1 MRHILSFLLLSAI
14 SLWAQTPSALES
26 DPKGWVDIMPDQSF
40 KGWTRLPFLTT
51 NPMDPVSQW
60 KADTANKVLV
70 CEGDHGHEFLRY
82 DKELANAIFHAEYRF
97 TKIEAGK
104 GYNSG
109 VMIRNSADGAIWHQA
124 QAGDQSGGYLFGS
137 SPAQGKPQR
146 FNLRTQM
153 KENPVKPAG
162 EWNVVELRADGP
174 KITLWVNGVV
184 TSEMTNCEVPKGYV
198 GLEAEGYR
206 IEFRNIK
213 LKELP

>member
-14 SLWAQTPSALES
+14 NLWAQTPSALES

-40 KGWTRLPFLTT
+40 KGWTRLAFLTT

-60 KADTANKVLV
+60 KAGTANKVLV
-70 CEGDHGHEFLRY
+70 CEGDRGHEFLRY

-97 TKIEAGK
+97 TKIEGGK

-109 VMIRNSADGAIWHQA
+109 VMIRNSADGTIWHQA
-124 QAGDQSGGYLFGS
+124 QAGDQSGGYLFGN

-146 FNLRTQM
+146 FNLRSQM

-162 EWNVVELRADGP
+162 EWNAYELRADGP